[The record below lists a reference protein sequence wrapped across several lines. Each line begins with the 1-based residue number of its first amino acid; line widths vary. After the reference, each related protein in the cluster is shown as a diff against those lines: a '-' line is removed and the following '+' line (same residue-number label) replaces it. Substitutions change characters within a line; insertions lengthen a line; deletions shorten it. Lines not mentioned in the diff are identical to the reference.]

1 MAPMVAVLAWE
12 VIQQAMQTWDDMHLA
27 SRSGSV
33 TVDLVNRLGREIVSG
48 RIVQGATM
56 PNEAELSTRFQV
68 GRGTVREAVKMLTA
82 KGMVQS
88 RPRLGTQV
96 MPARS
101 WNFFDREVLLWLR
114 DSGPDLTIIIELLE
128 LRLGVEPRAA
138 ALAAEKA
145 SKGQIEAI
153 RSAYGSMQVA
163 ADGLTDPVIADG
175 AFHEAVIAATNN
187 RFFQPFGAMIRTALF
202 VTAPTTNAIFGH
214 SVGDLDAHGR
224 VLAAIERSNIP
235 EARKAMEKML
245 TEVLQAVAL
254 TRHQNDTGLKA
265 PPGRRLT
272 TAAT

>member
-1 MAPMVAVLAWE
+1 
-12 VIQQAMQTWDDMHLA
+12 MQTSEDL
-27 SRSGSV
+27 SFEGRSGSV

-48 RIVQGATM
+48 RVAQGATM
-56 PNEAELSTRFQV
+56 PKEAELSARFQV

-128 LRLGVEPRAA
+128 LRIGVEPKAA

-145 SKGQIEAI
+145 SVAQVEAI
-153 RSAYGSMQVA
+153 RSAYASMQA
-163 ADGLTDPVIADG
+163 AANGRTDPVIADG
-175 AFHEAVIAATNN
+175 VFHEAVIAAANN

-214 SVGDLDAHGR
+214 SVGDLDAHGQ
-224 VLAAIERSNIP
+224 VLAAIERSATH
-235 EARKAMEKML
+235 EAYDAMERML
-245 TEVLQAVAL
+245 SEVLQAVTL
-254 TRHQNDTGLKA
+254 TRHRNDLGLRA

-272 TAAT
+272 PAAT

>member
-1 MAPMVAVLAWE
+1 
-12 VIQQAMQTWDDMHLA
+12 MQGWDDMHLVG
-27 SRSGSV
+27 RSGSV
-33 TVDLVNRLGREIVSG
+33 TVDLANRLGREIVSG
-48 RIVQGATM
+48 SIAQGAVI
-56 PNEAELSTRFQV
+56 PNEAELSTRFHV

-114 DSGPDLTIIIELLE
+114 DSGPDLDVIIELLE
-128 LRLGVEPRAA
+128 LRLGVEPKAA

-145 SKGQIEAI
+145 SAAQVGAV
-153 RSAYGSMQVA
+153 RSAYASMQAA
-163 ADGLTDPVIADG
+163 ADGRTDPVIADG
-175 AFHEAVIAATNN
+175 AFHEAVIAAANN

-224 VLAAIERSNIP
+224 VLAAIERSAVQ
-235 EARKAMEKML
+235 EAQDAMEQML
-245 TEVLQAVAL
+245 TEVLQAVAV
-254 TRHQNDTGLKA
+254 TRHRNDMGLKA
-265 PPGRRLT
+265 PPGRRLARAT
-272 TAAT
+272 T